1 MKSKNILTALN
12 DIDPELVADAEETHR
27 ESSKAVFLKWGA
39 VAAVLCLICGLA
51 LAHFLPMLQ
60 PAIPDYPDALYS
72 ASDIAGFFSNTYSEG
87 TSSYTKIYVP
97 SSEYL
102 PLHNISASD
111 YWTIY
116 QYNTSVYQGNTLNSE
131 EFQIFL
137 DANLARI
144 ANQLGV
150 DIPYYMVES
159 HIDDIS
165 NFLNVDLHIGNYNL
179 HASHNRLHHE
189 ITLSSSD
196 NSSPEVCLG
205 DTVIEIDQQQS
216 DEEIIASLSTVKEK
230 LFSMFDVAFSS
241 TIIYRSFDG
250 YSNCGATS
258 IDIFFFNEV
267 DCPLNT
273 GIDGYLPISN
283 YIRLRF
289 NNYSSK
295 SISNSILRNVTVVYD
310 QLRVDAA
317 ALCTPSRSAASI
329 SLEEAEILL
338 RKGYVFGGHSCPRC
352 MATQNKVNFL
362 KYDFVDIVYI
372 QSRNPNQASKD
383 IIPFYAFYKKIG
395 IAENGNE
402 IYAKTYVPAIRV
414 SGYEE
419 YFKSQE
425 AEHKN

>member
-1 MKSKNILTALN
+1 MKSENIITALN
-12 DIDPELVADAEETHR
+12 DIDPELVEDAEGAQKR
-27 ESSKAVFLKWGA
+27 SSVTVFLKWGA
-39 VAAVLCLICGLA
+39 AAAVLCLICGLA
-51 LAHFLPMLQ
+51 LGRFLPMLQ

-72 ASDIAGFFSNTYSEG
+72 ASDIAGFFGNTYLEG

-102 PLHNISASD
+102 PLYNIPVSE

-116 QYNTSVYQGNTLNSE
+116 QYNNFVYQENILNSE
-131 EFQIFL
+131 EFQNFL
-137 DANLARI
+137 DANLVRI
-144 ANQLGV
+144 ADQLGA
-150 DIPYYMVES
+150 DIPHYMVES

-165 NFLNVDLHIGNYNL
+165 NFLSVDLHIGNCNL
-179 HASHNRLHHE
+179 SASHSRLHHR

-196 NSSPEVCLG
+196 TSSPEVCLG
-205 DTVIEIDQQQS
+205 DMVIEIDQRQS
-216 DEEIIASLSTVKEK
+216 DEEIIASLSAVKEK
-230 LFSMFDVAFSS
+230 LFSMFDVAFSDA
-241 TIIYRSFDG
+241 TIHRSYDG
-250 YSNCGATS
+250 YSNYGATS
-258 IDIFFFNEV
+258 IEIFFYNEAN
-267 DCPLNT
+267 CPLNLLT
-273 GIDGYLPISN
+273 SDYVC
-283 YIRLRF
+283 LRF
-289 NNYSSK
+289 DNHQNFPSESV
-295 SISNSILRNVTVVYD
+295 SNSILRNVTVYYD

-352 MATQNKVNFL
+352 MAMQNKVNFQ